1 MEIRLFHVR
10 IVFCSMFQIKR
21 KKVEEYL
28 LSIRVFVYLCVKFK
42 FRYLRSNI
50 HVYILTTN
58 TLYYLHF
65 SPSNSSRKINS
76 FYLLQYVLSK
86 QSL

>member
-1 MEIRLFHVR
+1 MKKRVLSCSRLFLSYFE
-10 IVFCSMFQIKR
+10 IKKEKKDSLFACYLFFC
-21 KKVEEYL
+21 
-28 LSIRVFVYLCVKFK
+28 LSLRHYY